1 RYIPYRFTRR
11 LVFGGHFQLYRNLR
25 LDIIECVDIV
35 RTYAPGAV
43 GRKVS
48 DGSFMVILC
57 HDKGKIVG
65 RRVYWKA
72 HIYRFLELPFLA
84 CSPKDIEPPHAHMS
98 GA

>member
-11 LVFGGHFQLYRNLR
+11 LVFGRHFQLYGDLR

-35 RTYAPGAV
+35 RTYPPGAV

-57 HDKGKIVG
+57 DDKGKIVG
-65 RRVYWKA
+65 RRVYRKA

-84 CSPKDIEPPHAHMS
+84 CSPKDIQTAHTDVS
-98 GA
+98 ST